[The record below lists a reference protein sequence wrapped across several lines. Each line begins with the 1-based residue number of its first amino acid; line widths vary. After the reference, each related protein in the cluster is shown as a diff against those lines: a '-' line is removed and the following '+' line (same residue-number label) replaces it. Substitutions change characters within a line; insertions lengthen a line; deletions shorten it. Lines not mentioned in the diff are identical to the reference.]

1 MAKDANDKLI
11 SRMDDFFNAL
21 LEDAR
26 PTISD
31 RDESQ
36 PSDTGPKIGFV
47 DRLKVF
53 EAGTRWLLVRNRI
66 DPGGEDDEFG
76 RLQRGYN
83 GRSRGR
89 GAAKATV
96 GANGSAAGPAARQ

>member
-1 MAKDANDKLI
+1 MKNANDQLI
-11 SRMDDFFNAL
+11 SVMDAFFKKL
-21 LEDAR
+21 CKDCD

-76 RLQRGYN
+76 RLQRSYN

-96 GANGSAAGPAARQ
+96 AANGSAAGPAARQ